1 MELKIKEIGEWL
13 QEGKYT
19 PHQLADLR
27 VKLGGA
33 YAYYSDT
40 LEGVLREKHGMY
52 PELKERSKSEKEVDR
67 LWMQTEQGLLEAQ
80 LKIRLKSIEKL
91 MSSVKTL
98 LDVLNTEARSQY

>member
-13 QEGKYT
+13 QAGNYT

-27 VKLGGA
+27 VKLSGA
-33 YAYYSDT
+33 YAFYSET
-40 LEGVLREKHGMY
+40 MEGILREKHLQY
-52 PELKERSKSEKEVDR
+52 PVLKERSKSEKEVDR
-67 LWMQTEQGLLEAQ
+67 LWIQTEQGLLEAQ

-91 MSSVKTL
+91 MSSVKTM

>member
-33 YAYYSDT
+33 YAYYSET
-40 LEGVLREKHGMY
+40 MESLLREKHLQY
-52 PELKERSKSEKEVDR
+52 PLLKERSKSEKEVDR
-67 LWMQTEQGLLEAQ
+67 LWMQTQQGLLEAQ

-91 MSSVKTL
+91 MSSVKSL